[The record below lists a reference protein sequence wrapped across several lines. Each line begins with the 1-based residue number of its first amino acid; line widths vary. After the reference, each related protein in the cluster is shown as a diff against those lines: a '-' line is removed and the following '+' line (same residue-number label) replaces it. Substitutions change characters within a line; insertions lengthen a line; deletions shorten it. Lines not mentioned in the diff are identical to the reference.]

1 VWRGGGYCCW
11 SWWSFM
17 SIRSYQDIMLWF
29 WFVF

>member
-1 VWRGGGYCCW
+1 VWRGGGYCWW